1 MVLKRENSQIKEI
14 LKGNTKKLKKDNLAT
29 QYRNIRNCF
38 FNFVN
43 LSIKN
48 DFKKIYCFSNRC

>member
-14 LKGNTKKLKKDNLAT
+14 LKGNTKKLKKDNLPT
-29 QYRNIRNCF
+29 QYKDIRNCF